1 MALNID
7 LEHRMKRSR
16 CCLFFAIFLVSSIG
30 ALYGQGMESTPT
42 TPFKPALLVIDIQ
55 NCYLPMMDQ
64 KEVTPALE
72 AINTLIQVFRQNN
85 YPVFAVY
92 HHEIDQDPAPGSEA
106 FAFPKTVGITDDDP
120 SVIKNYPSAFQ
131 KTELDKMLKSRG
143 VNALYLCG
151 LSATGCVLAT
161 YFGALEREYDVV
173 MVRDAVMS
181 PKADYTDMIKNI
193 TGAWKLSFAR
203 VGVNLL
209 AGEMKVLQTMSTKH
223 LVSRYGI
230 SSAADLNAM
239 GYHLIFKNRLADAIA
254 VFKANARL
262 YPDEAN
268 CFDSLGDALE
278 RNGQKDLALAN
289 YEKAFLKAKEKND
302 PNLPIFEK
310 NYKRLQ
316 EEGK

>member
-1 MALNID
+1 
-7 LEHRMKRSR
+7 MKTTRNF
-16 CCLFFAIFLVSSIG
+16 LYFMLAIFG
-30 ALYGQGMESTPT
+30 CCRPLYGQQAEAAAA

-55 NCYLPMMDQ
+55 NFYLPMMDQ
-64 KEVTPALE
+64 KEVAPALE
-72 AINTLIQVFRQNN
+72 AINTLIDVFRQNN
-85 YPVFAVY
+85 YPVITVY

-106 FAFPKTVGITDDDP
+106 FAFPKTVSITDDDP
-120 SVIKNYPSAFQ
+120 SVIKNHASAFQ
-131 KTELDKMLKSRG
+131 KTELDNLLKSRG

-173 MVRDAVMS
+173 MVREAVMS
-181 PKADYTDMIKNI
+181 AKADYTDMINNI

-230 SSAADLNAM
+230 SSAADLNSI

-310 NYKRLQ
+310 NFMRLKAAN
-316 EEGK
+316 E